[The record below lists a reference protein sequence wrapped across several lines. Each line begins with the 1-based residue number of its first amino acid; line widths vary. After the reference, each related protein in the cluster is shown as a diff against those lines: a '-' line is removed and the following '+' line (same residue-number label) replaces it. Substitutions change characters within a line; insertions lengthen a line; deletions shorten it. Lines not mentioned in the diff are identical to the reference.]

1 MHSELPYLSRSISPD
16 SGQNVSQEQH
26 WHVFWKQSAHHCDSL
41 YSHLVNIAQVVV
53 FFIYRFLYGLIPL
66 FEISTCAY
74 YPLLVS

>member
-1 MHSELPYLSRSISPD
+1 MK
-16 SGQNVSQEQH
+16 QN
-26 WHVFWKQSAHHCDSL
+26 AHHGDSPC
-41 YSHLVNIAQVVV
+41 SHLVNIAQVVV